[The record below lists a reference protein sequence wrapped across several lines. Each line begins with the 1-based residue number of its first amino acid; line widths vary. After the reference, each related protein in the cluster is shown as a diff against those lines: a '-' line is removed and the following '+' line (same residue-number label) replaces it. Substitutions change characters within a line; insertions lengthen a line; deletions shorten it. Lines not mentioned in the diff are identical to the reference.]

1 MSSETAISRAAQGV
15 SAGSE
20 ATVLRL
26 HDAAAPTIGALSH
39 GAIARED
46 TGTLDRLREL
56 LGSFLDR
63 RAAERYEHY
72 AVSHAGYRWKP
83 RLALVLPEEF
93 SAERPAHLHDLTA
106 ALELLAPVMDQY
118 NVNVV
123 SDSPDTARLFRRVVP
138 YSHEAISASQGAIAI
153 VSRRLN
159 DMVGAIRPS
168 RRVGAD
174 PCAFRVN
181 KRRIVFEAS
190 GVEFPFARAPD
201 CEIAR
206 NARGCVSVLLDED
219 DEVPSF
225 LEALRRLRVGGL
237 PVRLTLSSRADE
249 DFARRIHAAFENDP
263 RVEVRDPEPRGFAN
277 QAEFQISNDMIA
289 LLTQPNST
297 LTRYLFR
304 RGEFWRVGERLPHR
318 SDFYLLRGEES
329 SAHRLLD
336 TWLGDRG
343 PERPRPATL
352 NDASAVEP
360 LVSIVVPIYDR
371 AAEIIR
377 LAHSIYQQD
386 YPWIEVVLVANG
398 SPPETIQAIRTAENY
413 LMKRRFLVRI
423 IELVQAYGTATFPR
437 DLGIRASSGD
447 LICVLDSDD
456 WLDPGFFAFLR
467 GGSWRSDTLY
477 YPKRLYHD
485 HGRAMGKS
493 FPFGQTVSGPGT
505 LESRELAAAL
515 QGFGNFMSNSGVC
528 FARDLFERAGGID
541 HRLTYGEDL
550 YLWWRCAL
558 AGGRAQE
565 LDARVNISLH
575 RGNNELLV
583 GAKSRLETASE
594 LARSQELTQWL

>member
-26 HDAAAPTIGALSH
+26 HDAAAPAIKALSH
-39 GAIARED
+39 GEIARED
-46 TGTLDRLREL
+46 SATLDRLREL
-56 LGSFLDR
+56 LGRFLDR
-63 RAAERYEHY
+63 SAAERYERY
-72 AVSHAGYRWKP
+72 AVTHAGYRWKP

-93 SAERPAHLHDLTA
+93 STERPTHLRDLTA
-106 ALELLAPVMDQY
+106 ALEVLAPLMDQY

-123 SDSPDTARLFRRVVP
+123 SDSPDAALLFRGVVP
-138 YSHEAISASQGAIAI
+138 YSHEAIAASQGAIVI
-153 VSRRLN
+153 GSRRLN
-159 DMVGAIRPS
+159 ALVGAIRPS

-181 KRRIVFEAS
+181 KRRIVFEAG
-190 GVEFPFARAPD
+190 GVELPFARTPD

-225 LEALRRLRVGGL
+225 LEALGRLRAAGL
-237 PVRLTLSSRADE
+237 PLRLTLSSRADE
-249 DFARRIHAAFENDP
+249 DFARRIHAAFETDP
-263 RVEVRDPEPRGFAN
+263 RVEIHDPEPRGLASL
-277 QAEFQISNDMIA
+277 AEFQISNDLIA
-289 LLTQPNST
+289 LLTQPKST
-297 LTRYLFR
+297 LTRYFFHQ
-304 RGEFWRVGERLPHR
+304 GEFWRVGEIPPHR
-318 SDFYLLRGEES
+318 SDFYLFRGEES
-329 SAHRLLD
+329 NAHRLLAS
-336 TWLGDRG
+336 WFGERG
-343 PERPRPATL
+343 LKRPLPATL
-352 NDASAVEP
+352 NNARAVEP

-371 AAEIIR
+371 AVEIIR

-386 YPWIEVVLVANG
+386 YPWIEVVFVANG

-413 LMKRRFLVRI
+413 LMKRRFRVRI
-423 IELVQAYGTATFPR
+423 IELVQACGTATFPR

-447 LICVLDSDD
+447 LVCVLDSDD

-467 GGSWRSDTLY
+467 GAFWRSDTLY

-485 HGRAMGKS
+485 HGRAMGES
-493 FPFGQTVSGPGT
+493 FPFGQTISGLGT

-515 QGFGNFMSNSGVC
+515 QGVGNFMSNSGVC

-541 HRLTYGEDL
+541 HRLIYGEDF

-565 LDARVNISLH
+565 LDGRVNISLH

-583 GAKSRLETASE
+583 GEKSRLETASG